1 MGLQYYIY
9 SLNCELP
16 STAEV
21 WLLCFVVEGMQY
33 AFYVTVV
40 VRGEHKSSTQLYFSP
55 FYRLTSKLIKRQ
67 DGFRTHVSVQR
78 EAEKELLSL
87 NIPPILKN
95 ILRVDKWFRE
105 CGGELGAYKGHP

>member
-1 MGLQYYIY
+1 MGLQCYIY

-55 FYRLTSKLIKRQ
+55 FCTLTFILIKRQ
-67 DGFRTHVSVQR
+67 DVFRTHVTVQR
-78 EAEKELLSL
+78 DAEKGLLSL
-87 NIPPILKN
+87 DIFRILKN
-95 ILRVDKWFRE
+95 ILHVDKWVRR
-105 CGGELGAYKGHP
+105 CGR